1 MKAPKK
7 NLITAAL
14 LAAPVFAS
22 ALGLGG
28 INVKSGL
35 NQPLEAEIPVTVNS
49 AAERESLSVMLANA
63 DDYVRVG
70 LDATRLT
77 VPIEFAVAKDS
88 RGETIIRVTT
98 KEAIREP
105 FLQLL
110 LQVNWNSGKLLREY
124 SVLIDPPVMAP
135 ALRGS
140 QVMSTPVREP
150 APVMSSEAM
159 PVTKPAMQPKPVVT
173 KPMAEPKP
181 MAEAKPVTT
190 AETKPMAQAKPATEP
205 GTVNTKTGDS
215 LYVIA
220 NANKPSASTSLDQMM
235 MAILRLNPQAF
246 YKDNVNA
253 LKKGQILRMPSANDV
268 NKISMA
274 EASKAIAEQNSLWR
288 SYQVSSAQQSAIV
301 ADPGVSTSAS
311 TSAST
316 PNSGARLE
324 LVPPK
329 SGDNGKAL
337 SAANAETSR
346 VREELVSREREASD
360 LRARVT
366 ELEKLAADNER
377 VVTLKNQ
384 ELAQITKQLET
395 ARKTAAEQ
403 SETARKTAADLAAAT
418 AAAAASKPVPVAVAK
433 PVETVPVVTKPVETK
448 PIETKPVESVTAA
461 TTATD
466 PAATT
471 TATATGADSAN
482 TKPADAGDIWGDT
495 PTATIT
501 PATTPAN
508 ATPADPTTDTT
519 STTAPDMAAVE
530 PDPDADPAA
539 GTTVTP
545 IDATPVAP
553 TEEITEAPTTAPASE
568 TAMESSEPN
577 LAPVVADK
585 PWYMNPIAWGVA
597 GAALLG
603 GLALLFGRK
612 KKTVLIKQP
621 APAFGDADVNFGIP
635 GMAAAATDFVVHDE
649 DEARI
654 RAAIASDP
662 QDLWAHLDLLRL
674 YYSRQDAMNFEAAA
688 STMFGFVL
696 DQEAP
701 QWQEARTMGLQL
713 VPGSALFH
721 MNSGVPDLSTAQA
734 FTPVPAFIDTPYNN
748 ESAFNSSPTYHDEPL
763 GSLDLGAFEDISTP
777 HADSNATI
785 VAKPFAEEAPSDFSF
800 DLDLDSPTKVI
811 APVKEE
817 FSPRVEIAK
826 AEVPKQVEP
835 PKDDFNFDF
844 SFDAPVKTPELDIP
858 SKAPPALNVGD
869 ISLGDVIPAPLDNLG
884 DMGAD
889 DFMFGD
895 DAVGTKLDLA
905 RAYLDMGD
913 PDGARS
919 MLEEV
924 LGEGSDMQR
933 NEAKE
938 LLQRIA

>member
-7 NLITAAL
+7 NLIAAAL

-63 DDYVRVG
+63 DDYARVG
-70 LDATRLT
+70 IDATRLS
-77 VPIEFAVAKDS
+77 VPIDFAVAKDS
-88 RGETIIRVTT
+88 RGETVIRVTS

-124 SVLIDPPVMAP
+124 SLLIDPPVMAP

-140 QVMSTPVREP
+140 QVMSTPVKEPVPVMSTETMPVAKPNMEAKPEAKPVP
-150 APVMSSEAM
+150 APVIAKPIADAK
-159 PVTKPAMQPKPVVT
+159 PVEPKPV
-173 KPMAEPKP
+173 
-181 MAEAKPVTT
+181 AEAKPAPAAPGSVTT
-190 AETKPMAQAKPATEP
+190 KA
-205 GTVNTKTGDS
+205 GDS

-235 MAILRLNPQAF
+235 VAILRLNPQAF
-246 YKDNVNA
+246 YQDNINA
-253 LKKGQILRMPSANDV
+253 LKKGQILRMPSASDV
-268 NKISMA
+268 NKITMA
-274 EASKAIAEQNSLWR
+274 EASKAVADQNSLWR
-288 SYQVSSAQQSAIV
+288 SYQASSAQQSAVV
-301 ADPGVSTSAS
+301 ADSGVSTSAS
-311 TSAST
+311 SSYST
-316 PNSGARLE
+316 PNTGARLE

-329 SGDNGKAL
+329 SGDNGKAI
-337 SAANAETSR
+337 SAANAETAR

-395 ARKTAAEQ
+395 ARKTAA
-403 SETARKTAADLAAAT
+403 DV
-418 AAAAASKPVPVAVAK
+418 AAAAASAPKPVAVTTPVEVAPVVTI
-433 PVETVPVVTKPVETK
+433 PVETTPVVTTPVVTEAVKEPTASET
-448 PIETKPVESVTAA
+448 S
-461 TTATD
+461 TTIVASN
-466 PAATT
+466 
-471 TATATGADSAN
+471 TGADGAEVKSG
-482 TKPADAGDIWGDT
+482 DAADIWGDT
-495 PTATIT
+495 PSK
-501 PATTPAN
+501 
-508 ATPADPTTDTT
+508 TDTT
-519 STTAPDMAAVE
+519 VTNNSDSTAGEVV
-530 PDPDADPAA
+530 PDPNAAPAN

-545 IDATPVAP
+545 LDPAPIAATEDTSVVPVA
-553 TEEITEAPTTAPASE
+553 EPASE
-568 TAMESSEPN
+568 PVSEP
-577 LAPVVADK
+577 AAEPVVADK
-585 PWYMNPIAWGVA
+585 PWYMNPITWGVA
-597 GAALLG
+597 GAGLLG
-603 GLALLFGRK
+603 GLALLLGRK
-612 KKTVLIKQP
+612 KKPVLIKQA
-621 APAFGDADVNFGIP
+621 APAFGDSEVNFCIP
-635 GMAAAATDFVVHDE
+635 PMAAATPDFALHDE

-654 RAAIASDP
+654 RAAISSDP

-674 YYSRQDAMNFEAAA
+674 YYSRQDAANFEEAA

-713 VPGSALFH
+713 VPGSSLFPVT
-721 MNSGVPDLSTAQA
+721 SGSLDLPSSHAFNGAQA
-734 FTPVPAFIDTPYNN
+734 FGAASSFD
-748 ESAFNSSPTYHDEPL
+748 SSPAYASEFDSPPAYDEPL
-763 GSLDLGAFEDISTP
+763 GSLDLGAFEDGS
-777 HADSNATI
+777 AVNAGSDATI
-785 VAKPFAEEAPSDFSF
+785 VAKPFVAEAPSDFSF

-811 APVKEE
+811 EP
-817 FSPRVEIAK
+817 IK
-826 AEVPKQVEP
+826 AEFTSTEVAQVESA
-835 PKDDFNFDF
+835 KDDFNFDF
-844 SFDAPVKTPELDIP
+844 SFDAPVKAPEVDVP
-858 SKAPPALNVGD
+858 SKAAPVFNVGD
-869 ISLGDVIPAPLDNLG
+869 ISLGDVIPAPLDNSA
-884 DMGAD
+884 DMGSD
-889 DFMFGD
+889 DFMIGD

>member
-7 NLITAAL
+7 NLIAAAL

-63 DDYVRVG
+63 DDYARVG
-70 LDATRLT
+70 IDASRLS

-88 RGETIIRVTT
+88 QGETVIRVTT

-110 LQVNWNSGKLLREY
+110 LQVNWSSGKLLREY
-124 SVLIDPPVMAP
+124 SLLIDPPVMAP

-140 QVMSTPVREP
+140 QVMSSPVKEP
-150 APVMSSEAM
+150 APVMASESM
-159 PVTKPAMQPKPVVT
+159 PVAKPAIESKPETKPVAAPAVVNPV
-173 KPMAEPKP
+173 
-181 MAEAKPVTT
+181 
-190 AETKPMAQAKPATEP
+190 AETKPVVQSMPVPEAKPMVEAKPAVEP
-205 GTVNTKTGDS
+205 GSVTTKAGDS

-220 NANKPSASTSLDQMM
+220 NANKPNASTSLDQMM
-235 MAILRLNPQAF
+235 VAILRLNPQAF
-246 YKDNVNA
+246 YQDNVNA
-253 LKKGQILRMPSANDV
+253 LKKGQILRMPSASDV

-274 EASKAIAEQNSLWR
+274 EASKAVSEQNSLWR
-288 SYQVSSAQQSAIV
+288 SYQAASSQQSSVV
-301 ADPGVSTSAS
+301 ADPGANTSAS
-311 TSAST
+311 NDYST

-384 ELAQITKQLET
+384 ELAQITKQLED
-395 ARKTAAEQ
+395 
-403 SETARKTAADLAAAT
+403 ARKTAADLAAA
-418 AAAAASKPVPVAVAK
+418 AAAARVAVTAPVETAPVETAPVETSPVETA
-433 PVETVPVVTKPVETK
+433 PVETVATDTSAANPASTDTPPTDV
-448 PIETKPVESVTAA
+448 AA
-461 TTATD
+461 TDSTNTNAADTA
-466 PAATT
+466 
-471 TATATGADSAN
+471 
-482 TKPADAGDIWGDT
+482 DIWGDT
-495 PTATIT
+495 PT
-501 PATTPAN
+501 
-508 ATPADPTTDTT
+508 DSTDST
-519 STTAPDMAAVE
+519 SATAPDMASGEVE
-530 PDPDADPAA
+530 PDPNAAPAD

-545 IDATPVAP
+545 IDAAPIAATEDTSEASATEAAASEPVA
-553 TEEITEAPTTAPASE
+553 E
-568 TAMESSEPN
+568 
-577 LAPVVADK
+577 PVVADK
-585 PWYMNPIAWGVA
+585 PWYMNPITWGVA
-597 GAALLG
+597 GAGLLG
-603 GLALLFGRK
+603 GLALLLGRK
-612 KKTVLIKQP
+612 KKPVQIKQP
-621 APAFGDADVNFGIP
+621 APAFGDSDVNFGIP
-635 GMAAAATDFVVHDE
+635 SIPATAPTDFVLHDE

-654 RAAIASDP
+654 RSAISADP

-674 YYSRQDAMNFEAAA
+674 YYSRQDAANFEEAA

-713 VPGSALFH
+713 VPGSALFPL
-721 MNSGVPDLSTAQA
+721 NSGSLELPPAQDFNA
-734 FTPVPAFIDTPYNN
+734 VPAYNTSEF
-748 ESAFNSSPTYHDEPL
+748 ESAPAFHDEPL
-763 GSLDLGAFEDISTP
+763 GSLDLGAFEDINTP
-777 HADSNATI
+777 NANLGATV
-785 VAKPFAEEAPSDFSF
+785 VAKPLMTEAPSDFSF

-811 APVKEE
+811 EPIKSDLFVSANESSGKLAPRAELAPVET
-817 FSPRVEIAK
+817 
-826 AEVPKQVEP
+826 

-844 SFDAPVKTPELDIP
+844 SFDAPVKAPELDVP
-858 SKAPPALNVGD
+858 SKAAPAFNVGD

-889 DFMFGD
+889 DFMIGD
-895 DAVGTKLDLA
+895 DSVGTKLDLA